1 MSPCEVGRGRTHN
14 ALCNT
19 LVGRFEAIK
28 TGTCFERG
36 ASVGPATRKKGA
48 EKSDQSIKDAV
59 SWVAK
64 IFLQM

>member
-1 MSPCEVGRGRTHN
+1 MSSCEVVRGRTHN

-19 LVGRFEAIK
+19 LVARFEAIK

-36 ASVGPATRKKGA
+36 ASVGPATKIRGA
-48 EKSDQSIKDAV
+48 EKSDQSIKGAV